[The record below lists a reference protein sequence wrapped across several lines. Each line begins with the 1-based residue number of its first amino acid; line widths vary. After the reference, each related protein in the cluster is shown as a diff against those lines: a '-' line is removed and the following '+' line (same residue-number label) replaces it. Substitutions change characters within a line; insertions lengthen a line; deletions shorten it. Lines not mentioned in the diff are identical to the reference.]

1 MWRQK
6 PRKSFLKG
14 REVEMFEDQNIE
26 KISISAEDIKA
37 EINQLSKPVEAIL
50 HLEILSKLLKQIEP
64 VDFNKVANPSG
75 QEGFR
80 LNERHY
86 LVITI
91 GNILSISKKN
101 RWDMCKKHDF
111 IYLYNGNYW
120 AEIDAA
126 TIQKFLGDAAEAM
139 GVPFFS
145 ARLYLFKEKLFKQF
159 LSEAFLPTP
168 EVSKGK
174 VLINLLNGTFEISPL
189 GTKLRTFDPSD
200 FITYQLQFEYDPA
213 AKAPIFQAYLNRVL
227 PDLDSQKLL
236 AEYLGYVFI
245 KHDSKVLKLEKVL
258 LLYGTG
264 ANGKSVFFEVV
275 SALLG
280 PENLSTFSLQNLL
293 NDSGYY
299 RAKIG
304 NKLVNYT
311 SEINSTIGNN
321 ALFKQLIS
329 GESVDARLPYGNPFI
344 LTDYAKLIFNNNEL
358 PKDVEQNDA
367 FFRRFLIV
375 PFVITIPV
383 EERDSTLPNRII
395 ESELAGVFNWALE
408 GLRRLLD
415 QQKFTVCKAVEEAVQ
430 KYREESDTVFLFLAE
445 YDIVAS
451 NNYTAL
457 KEIYGSYQGYCYS
470 NGFRPCS
477 SSTFVK
483 RLRALGYQTER
494 KNYGTAVNAEIKRV
508 L

>member
-1 MWRQK
+1 MELDDK
-6 PRKSFLKG
+6 NPKKLPLDEVNKVDKTLNANSINGEKLKNG
-14 REVEMFEDQNIE
+14 VNKYARIEVIPH
-26 KISISAEDIKA
+26 S
-37 EINQLSKPVEAIL
+37 
-50 HLEILSKLLKQIEP
+50 EILSKLLKQVEP
-64 VDFNKVANPSG
+64 LDFNNIANPKKAESFKLG
-75 QEGFR
+75 EK
-80 LNERHY
+80 HH
-86 LVITI
+86 LV
-91 GNILSISKKN
+91 LSVENVLQISKKN
-101 RWDMCKKHDF
+101 QWGLCKKNNF

-120 AEIDAA
+120 AEINKEA
-126 TIQKFLGDAAEAM
+126 IEIFLGEAAELM
-139 GVPFFS
+139 GVPKFT
-145 ARLYLFKEKLFKQF
+145 AKHYLFREKLFKQF
-159 LSEAFLPTP
+159 LSSAYLPAP

-174 VLINLLNGTFEISPL
+174 VLINLLNGTFEISPKE
-189 GTKLRTFDPSD
+189 TTLRPFDPLD

-213 AKAPIFQAYLNRVL
+213 AKAPIFQAYLDRVL
-227 PDLDSQKLL
+227 PDLDSQKVL

-245 KHDSKVLKLEKVL
+245 KHDSKVLKLEKAL

-275 SALLG
+275 RALLG

-293 NDSGYY
+293 NESGYY

-329 GESVDARLPYGNPFI
+329 GESVDARLPYGPPFN

-375 PFVITIPV
+375 PFVVTIPV
-383 EERDSTLPNRII
+383 EERDCTLPNRII
-395 ESELAGVFNWALE
+395 ESELAGVFNWALD

-415 QQKFTVCKAVEEAVQ
+415 HQKFTICKAVEEAVQ
-430 KYREESDTVFLFLAE
+430 KYREESDTVFLFLVE
-445 YDIVAS
+445 YDVVIS

-457 KEIYGSYQGYCYS
+457 RKIYGSYQGYCYS
-470 NGFRPCS
+470 NGFRQCS

-494 KNYGTAVNAEIKRV
+494 KNYGTAINAEIKNV